1 MYRINKLD
9 CTKKFF
15 WEKAEKTEI
24 LNYMWMDN
32 GYSPKVQVQ
41 MCYDDEAMRIR
52 FEVEESMPRSIYNL
66 PNDPVYKDSCVE
78 FFVQPDPENDPRYL
92 NFEMNSKGTL
102 LLGLGEDRHERKQVK
117 RPSAAEMDIRAKVQA
132 DKWSVSYVIPFTW
145 LSTIFP
151 NFAPAPGNV
160 MRCNFYKCGDDTR
173 LPHYG
178 SWHPVTSETPDFHRP
193 CDFGEIV
200 FQ

>member
-9 CTKKFF
+9 CTKKFY
-15 WEKAEKTEI
+15 WEKAEKTNI
-24 LNYMWMDN
+24 SNYMWMDN
-32 GYSPKVQVQ
+32 GYSPKVVVQ

-52 FEVEESMPRSIYNL
+52 FEVEESMPRSIYTVANE
-66 PNDPVYKDSCVE
+66 PVYKDSCVE
-78 FFVQPDPENDPRYL
+78 FFVQPDPENDQRYL

-102 LLGLGEDRHERKQVK
+102 LLGLGEGRHERIQPK
-117 RPSAAEMDIRAKVQA
+117 RPGGIGFDIKSKVQT

-145 LSTIFP
+145 LTGIFRD
-151 NFAPAPGNV
+151 FAPTPGHV
-160 MRCNFYKCGDDTR
+160 MRCNFYKCGDDTE

-178 SWHPVTSETPDFHRP
+178 SWHIVTSETPDFHRP